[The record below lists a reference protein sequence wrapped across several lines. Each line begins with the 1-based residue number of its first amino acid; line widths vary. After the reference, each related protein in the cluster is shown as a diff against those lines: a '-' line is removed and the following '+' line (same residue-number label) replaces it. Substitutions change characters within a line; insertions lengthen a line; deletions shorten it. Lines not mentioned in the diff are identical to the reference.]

1 MFRSMVL
8 ALLYASSNKQAELPK
23 QMYFAPR
30 PTTESCL
37 NTNLDPW
44 FQERG
49 ITHALALMSSTSAVA
64 EVTVLT
70 TARNLVLNQ
79 PGMIQDRELCQKRTQ
94 ELYKAMDACQVSKRT
109 QRSLARRFRGVN

>member
-8 ALLYASSNKQAELPK
+8 ALLYASDTRHADLPK
-23 QMYFAPR
+23 QMYFPPR
-30 PTTESCL
+30 PTIESCL
-37 NTNLDPW
+37 NINLDPW

-49 ITHALALMSSTSAVA
+49 ITHALALMSSTSALA

-79 PGMIQDRELCQKRTQ
+79 PGMAQDQELCQKRTQ
-94 ELYKAMDACQVSKRT
+94 ELYKAMDVCQVSKRT